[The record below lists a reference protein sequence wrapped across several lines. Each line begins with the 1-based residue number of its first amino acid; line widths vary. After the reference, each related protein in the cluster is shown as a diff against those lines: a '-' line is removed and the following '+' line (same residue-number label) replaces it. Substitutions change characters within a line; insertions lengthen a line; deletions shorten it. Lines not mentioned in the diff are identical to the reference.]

1 MHCLLR
7 LNERQAGTFFQPRF
21 KHKLFCQYTCN
32 TDHSTAVYDQFWLS
46 VQKLTFDPDRCFP
59 IAVGILGRDLLLLQL
74 MLVACADVMADGL
87 ANLVNKPGPVVVDG
101 GCWISNDCVPSML
114 PSPARFGF

>member
-1 MHCLLR
+1 MSSRRGPSSNLDSNINYFVNIHVIQIIHAAY
-7 LNERQAGTFFQPRF
+7 N
-21 KHKLFCQYTCN
+21 
-32 TDHSTAVYDQFWLS
+32 QFWLS

>member
-1 MHCLLR
+1 MSGRRGPSSNLD
-7 LNERQAGTFFQPRF
+7 LNINYFVNIDVIQIICILSILE
-21 KHKLFCQYTCN
+21 
-32 TDHSTAVYDQFWLS
+32 LS

-87 ANLVNKPGPVVVDG
+87 TNLVNKPGPVVVDG
-101 GCWISNDCVPSML
+101 GCWISNDCVPTKL
-114 PSPARFGF
+114 PSPTRFGF

>member
-1 MHCLLR
+1 MSGRRGPSSNLD
-7 LNERQAGTFFQPRF
+7 LNINHFTNIHIIQIIQI
-21 KHKLFCQYTCN
+21 
-32 TDHSTAVYDQFWLS
+32 SAVYDQFWLS

-87 ANLVNKPGPVVVDG
+87 TNLVNKPGPVVVDG
-101 GCWISNDCVPSML
+101 GCWISNDCVPTKL
-114 PSPARFGF
+114 PSPARLGF

>member
-1 MHCLLR
+1 MSGRRGPSSNLD
-7 LNERQAGTFFQPRF
+7 LNINYFV
-21 KHKLFCQYTCN
+21 N
-32 TDHSTAVYDQFWLS
+32 TNVIQLYGCILSILELS

-87 ANLVNKPGPVVVDG
+87 TNLVNKPGPVVDDG
-101 GCWISNDCVPSML
+101 GCWISNDCVPTKL